1 MATGKI
7 VNTVREIMMSARP
20 AVQGKGAEK
29 PTDTLFASGEVAEDF
44 AFTERVAEV
53 FDDMLSRSIPHYRT
67 VIDGMAQLLAE
78 LLPDRATVYDLG
90 CSTGTTLLE
99 LSRCLVAKQF
109 RYIGIDNAQ
118 AMLEKARNK
127 SAMFSKSNQLTFQQG
142 DITTCPM
149 PDVAGIVCNYTMQ
162 FLRPV
167 TRQAF
172 VRRLYAGLPQGGVLL
187 LSEKSIAHSS
197 LLNRAF
203 IGIYHDF
210 KRQQGYSELEI
221 AAKREALENVLVPF
235 SLEENIAMLRQAG
248 FGEIEVFFKW
258 FNFSSLV
265 AIKKDGYEPG

>member
-1 MATGKI
+1 
-7 VNTVREIMMSARP
+7 MMP
-20 AVQGKGAEK
+20 EK
-29 PTDTLFASGEVAEDF
+29 PVVRAKGTETVPDTLFATGEVGEDF

-53 FDDMLSRSIPHYRT
+53 FDDMLNRSIPHYRT
-67 VIDGMAQLLAE
+67 VIDGMAQLLAA
-78 LLPDRATVYDLG
+78 LLPDGATIYDLG

-99 LSRCLVAKQF
+99 LSRCLAAKQF
-109 RYIGIDNAQ
+109 RYIGVDNAQ
-118 AMLEKARNK
+118 AMLEKARKK
-127 SAMFSKSNQLTFQQG
+127 SAMLSRASQLTFLQG

-172 VRRLYAGLPQGGVLL
+172 VHQLYASLPRGGVLV

-265 AIKKDGYEPG
+265 AIKKEGHEPG